1 MFILF
6 EDIPMLELYGN
17 RYQRRHVTMRIK
29 GKVPYTIWSIMG
41 IVRIVRRVVPKMLQ
55 MQLGIVSLKI
65 LLDSTESL
73 GTELM
78 DHARRGLLQ
87 PRSWRYHWSLY
98 YRCFQLWFESAPVSV
113 SVQGRCPSLV
123 SNSDGLDVIP
133 RILQSYSHKCL
144 KTAQTHLLRSVF
156 KRSKKSCTL
165 NGVGRRASEFQ
176 STFFKLSY
184 MTASI
189 SRVCLLSVAFLLVL
203 ATAARAM
210 EYWQKRSHR
219 ITIPSYI
226 ISRVKVISS
235 FLS

>member
-1 MFILF
+1 MSSMFILF

-87 PRSWRYHWSLY
+87 PRS
-98 YRCFQLWFESAPVSV
+98 
-113 SVQGRCPSLV
+113 
-123 SNSDGLDVIP
+123 
-133 RILQSYSHKCL
+133 
-144 KTAQTHLLRSVF
+144 
-156 KRSKKSCTL
+156 
-165 NGVGRRASEFQ
+165 
-176 STFFKLSY
+176 
-184 MTASI
+184 
-189 SRVCLLSVAFLLVL
+189 
-203 ATAARAM
+203 
-210 EYWQKRSHR
+210 
-219 ITIPSYI
+219 
-226 ISRVKVISS
+226 
-235 FLS
+235 